1 MSSQAMSAQDIQA
14 LIEQGIEG
22 ASALVRGDDGR
33 HFEATVISDKFAGL
47 SLVKK
52 QQLVYATINPQIASG
67 AIHAISMQTFTP
79 AEWEKKQKSG
89 F

>member
-1 MSSQAMSAQDIQA
+1 MSAAAISSQEIKT
-14 LIEQGIEG
+14 LIEQGIKD
-22 ASALVRGDDGR
+22 ARALVEGEGSK
-33 HFEATVISDKFAGL
+33 FQASVVSEQFAGL

-52 QQLVYATINPQIASG
+52 QQLVYATINSQIASG

-79 AEWEKKQKSG
+79 AEWDKKQKFG

>member
-1 MSSQAMSAQDIQA
+1 MTPQDIQA
-14 LIEQGIEG
+14 LIAQGIPG
-22 ASALVRGDDGR
+22 ATVQVQGDDGR
-33 HFEATVISDKFAGL
+33 HFSATVVSESFAGL
-47 SLVKK
+47 SPVKK

-67 AIHAISMQTFTP
+67 AIHAITLQTLTP

>member
-1 MSSQAMSAQDIQA
+1 MTPQAIQA
-14 LIEQGIEG
+14 LIQQGIADATVIVE
-22 ASALVRGDDGR
+22 GDDGR
-33 HFEATVISDKFAGL
+33 HFQATVISEQFAGL

-52 QQLVYATINPQIASG
+52 QQAVYATINPQIASG
-67 AIHAISMQTFTP
+67 EIHAISMQTFTP